1 MQSVAFRAHPSG
13 RLVVEVK
20 PVAMLDP
27 ILYFACNEYK
37 RKKRRRDWCHTCGG
51 VGREG
56 KESLGVPS

>member
-1 MQSVAFRAHPSG
+1 MAFRAHPSG

-51 VGREG
+51 VGREE
-56 KESLGVPS
+56 KSL